1 MAKRNSGEL
10 VQQINYLSWQLE
22 CAQVHIKFQELL
34 RRIENLTENN
44 FEGFIDDEVTH
55 LVLRDDG
62 FYLPVA
68 TGLTKD
74 TVGIGKYARQC

>member
-1 MAKRNSGEL
+1 MTKRNSGEL
-10 VQQINYLSWQLE
+10 VQQVNYLSWQLE
-22 CAQVHIKFQELL
+22 CAKVHIKFQELL

-68 TGLTKD
+68 TGITKS
-74 TVGIGKYARQC
+74 TVGIGKYARQL